1 MGNFDLSNQNEDV
14 KEGLA
19 TDTNVNNFDNNGGLA
34 TNPVTEE
41 TGNLGTVNNG
51 DLGDAKPRTTPT
63 PRTTPKPRTDRS
75 PRIKCPACGSHN
87 IKYVTRT
94 KEEEKNWFVICL
106 VLMVFWP
113 VGVYMALKK
122 SKKTYQVK
130 QCQDC
135 GKEF

>member
-14 KEGLA
+14 REDLA
-19 TDTNVNNFDNNGGLA
+19 TQTNVNNFDNNGGLA

-51 DLGDAKPRTTPT
+51 DLGDAKPRTTA

-75 PRIKCPACGSHN
+75 PRIKCPSCGSHN
-87 IKYVTRT
+87 IKYVTHVRDT
-94 KEEEKNWFVICL
+94 DKNWLSICL
-106 VLMVFWP
+106 WLFFVWP
-113 VGVYMALKK
+113 VGIYKALKS

-135 GKEF
+135 GSEF